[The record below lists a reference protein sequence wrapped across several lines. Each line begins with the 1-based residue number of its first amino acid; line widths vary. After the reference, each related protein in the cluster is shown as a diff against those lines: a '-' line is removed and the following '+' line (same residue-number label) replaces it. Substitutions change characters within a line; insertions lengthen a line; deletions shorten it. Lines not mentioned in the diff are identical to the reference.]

1 MKILWITNI
10 LFPVPCEKLNIKAPV
25 TGGWM
30 YASAKFLQKTDDNIE
45 LAVATVYK
53 GAELK
58 KLEIDGITYFL
69 LPLKGNNA
77 KCHKSLEPLWQEVVS
92 DFKPDLAHLHGTE
105 LAHGLAFLKACADI
119 KVVISIQGLVS
130 VYSRYYYSGISKRNI
145 FKNITFRDIVRLDNL
160 FQQRKKFYKR
170 GLIEK
175 EIIKKS
181 HHVIGRTSWDKAH
194 CLAINPSI
202 NYHFCNETLRS
213 EFYKHKWSYE
223 KCKKHTIFLSQAAY
237 PIKGFHK
244 VIEALPYVLKKYSDT
259 IVYVAGSD
267 ITSDKTFKNRLK
279 RSGYGKYIKHLIV
292 TYHLEDKIIFK
303 GVLDGLAICDQ
314 YLQSNLFICPSSIE
328 NSPNSL
334 GEAQLLGVP
343 CLASYVG
350 GVPDMMKGAEE
361 NMYRFEETEMLA
373 DKICNIFN
381 EKVWDNS
388 SIIKEA
394 SERHNPEK
402 NTLQIIEIYNQIIS
416 D

>member
-10 LFPVPCEKLNIKAPV
+10 LFPAPCEKLNIKAPV
-25 TGGWM
+25 VGGWM
-30 YASAKFLQKTDDNIE
+30 YSSAKFLQGMDANIE

-53 GAELK
+53 GTELK
-58 KLEIDGITYFL
+58 KLDIDGITYFL

-77 KCHKSLEPLWQEVVS
+77 KYHKSLESLWQEVVS
-92 DFKPDLAHLHGTE
+92 NFKPDLAHLHGTE
-105 LAHGLAFLKACADI
+105 FAHGLAFLKACPEVKI
-119 KVVISIQGLVS
+119 VVSIQGIVS
-130 VYSRYYYSGISKRNI
+130 VICKYYYSGISKWKI
-145 FKNITFRDIVRLDNL
+145 FKNITFRDIVRYDNL
-160 FQQRKKFYKR
+160 FQQKQKFYKR

-175 EIIKKS
+175 EIIKRS
-181 HHVIGRTSWDKAH
+181 HHVIGRTSWDRAH

-202 NYHFCNETLRS
+202 QYHFCNETLRS

-223 KCKKHTIFLSQAAY
+223 KCKKHTIFLSQAGY
-237 PIKGFHK
+237 PIKGLHK
-244 VIEALPYVLKKYSDT
+244 VIEALPYVLKKYPDT
-259 IVYVAGSD
+259 IVYVAGAD
-267 ITSDKTFKNRLK
+267 ITSDKTFKNRLR
-279 RSGYGKYIKHLIV
+279 RSGYGKYIKHLIS

-303 GVLDGLAICDQ
+303 GMLDECAICDQ

-343 CLASYVG
+343 CLAAYVG

-361 NMYRFEETEMLA
+361 NMYRFEGTEMLA
-373 DKICNIFN
+373 DKICNIFDR
-381 EKVWDNS
+381 EAWDNS
-388 SIIKEA
+388 TIIKEA

-402 NTLQIIEIYNQIIS
+402 NAFEIIKIYNKIIS